1 MATAA
6 SVAVLV
12 VVLVLITWGRFR
24 DVLVTAPAALL
35 VVLLGLV
42 DFDGLRDVVHRLGPT
57 LVFLAAILVVG
68 EVARGAGV
76 FTWLGDVLRARA
88 DGSPARL
95 VVGVS
100 LAAIAVTAVMS
111 LDATAVLLTPVVVL
125 VVRGRR
131 TQAERDQPLLAT
143 AQLATAASG
152 FRPV

>member
-42 DFDGLRDVVHRLGPT
+42 DFDGLRDVVDRLGPT

-76 FTWLGDVLRARA
+76 FTWLGDVLCART

-95 VVGVS
+95 VVPS
-100 LAAIAVTAVMS
+100 FSWCCAA
-111 LDATAVLLTPVVVL
+111 
-125 VVRGRR
+125 
-131 TQAERDQPLLAT
+131 PL
-143 AQLATAASG
+143 G
-152 FRPV
+152 C